1 MDIDIDC
8 SQLRVGTV
16 IAYKMRP
23 GEMPTHPQQK
33 ERHGKIIKT
42 VPGTEHGAK
51 LVWIESLDEGY
62 KGLTKSVLLEQIIRI
77 EGDLEGRD

>member
-8 SQLRVGTV
+8 SQLKVGTV

-23 GEMPTHPQQK
+23 GEMPTHPQEK
-33 ERHGKIIKT
+33 EWHGKIIKT
-42 VPGTEHGAK
+42 ALGTEHSAN

-77 EGDLEGRD
+77 EGDL

>member
-8 SQLRVGTV
+8 SQLKVGTV

-23 GEMPTHPQQK
+23 WEMPTHPEEK
-33 ERHGKIIKT
+33 EWHGKIIKT
-42 VPGTEHGAK
+42 VLGAEYSAK

-77 EGDLEGRD
+77 EGDL